1 MKTVFNAS
9 STLLAH
15 MAMHQL
21 QGAGIDAQL
30 LGEHLNGALGELPAY
45 GNVRIVVEDK
55 DVAEAEQVLADWEAN
70 DESA

>member
-15 MAMHQL
+15 MALHQL
-21 QGAGIDAQL
+21 QGAGIDAQI

-55 DVAEAEQVLADWEAN
+55 DAAEAEQVIAEW
-70 DESA
+70 ESAEDST

>member
-15 MAMHQL
+15 MALHQL
-21 QGAGIDAQL
+21 HGAGIDAQI

-45 GNVRIVVEDK
+45 GNVKIVVDDK
-55 DVAEAEQVLADWEAN
+55 DAAEAEQVLAEWEALDN
-70 DESA
+70 DG